1 MKKYVFLLL
10 AIALFTG
17 CSKKSTDSNPYS
29 NSLQLG
35 TGINATSLFDLTG
48 VGTTF
53 YANTTIYF
61 RLESADDQG
70 GSSITIQIYNSDGS
84 SYKSFTYTN
93 DQSYGHIFLSYFLI
107 PDPRKYTAKGII
119 VNGNKAVASTSF
131 TIIASK

>member
-17 CSKKSTDSNPYS
+17 CSKKSTNSNAYS

-35 TGINATSLFDLTG
+35 TGIDANNPFNLTG

-70 GSSITIQIYNSDGS
+70 GSSITLQIKNTDGS
-84 SYKSFTYTN
+84 TYKTFTYTN
-93 DQSYGHIFLSYFLI
+93 VQSSGHIFLSNFLI
-107 PDPRKYTAKGII
+107 PDPGNYTATGII
-119 VNGNKAVASTSF
+119 VNGNKTVASTSF
-131 TIIASK
+131 TIVASK